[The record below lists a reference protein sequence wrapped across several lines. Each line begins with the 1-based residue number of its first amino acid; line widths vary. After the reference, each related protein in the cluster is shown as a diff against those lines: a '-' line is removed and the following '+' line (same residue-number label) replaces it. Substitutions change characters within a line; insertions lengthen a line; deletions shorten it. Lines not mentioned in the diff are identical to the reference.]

1 MVTVGERQTGDAEAG
16 PTEGL
21 PGGDAAARGHDP
33 EVGSDIAIIIA
44 AAVSARR

>member
-1 MVTVGERQTGDAEAG
+1 MTLCERQTGDAEAG
-16 PTEGL
+16 PTDGL
-21 PGGDAAARGHDP
+21 PGGGAEARGHDS